1 MFRIVALVSLGL
13 AGSVFAAD
21 PFADRVV
28 SYIAGEGVGVGYDDP
43 NSAIG
48 SPTRVNFFGDSV
60 TPFNTPY
67 WGTDVVTIGRGGSLV
82 VAFDEAILDNPL
94 NPYGIDLL
102 VFGNQF
108 FITDSAGRV
117 NGLFGE
123 GGFIELSADGENWV
137 AVTGLTAEGGFPT
150 LGFVGIADLQ
160 FGGDQGTGP
169 TDFTRPVDPT
179 LNWIGMTREEL
190 AAAYEGSGGGLGI
203 DIGAVGLSSVTHVR
217 ISNSSDAVGT
227 PEIDGF
233 AAVTPVPA
241 PAAMAMLALCFA
253 RPRSRRGT

>member
-1 MFRIVALVSLGL
+1 MLRIAVVVSLGL
-13 AGSVFAAD
+13 AGSALGAD

-28 SYIAGEGVGVGYDDP
+28 SYVAGEGVAAGYDDP
-43 NSAIG
+43 TTAIG
-48 SPTRVNFFGDSV
+48 SPTRVNYFGDTV

-67 WGTDVVTIGRGGSLV
+67 WGTDVVSVGRGGSLV

-94 NPYGIDLL
+94 NPFGIDLL

-108 FITDSAGRV
+108 FITDSNGRLT
-117 NGLFGE
+117 GLFDE
-123 GGFIELSADGENWV
+123 GGQIELSADGDTWI

-150 LGFVGIADLQ
+150 LGFVGISDLQ

-169 TDFTRPVDPT
+169 TDFTKPVNPQ

-190 AAAYEGSGGGLGI
+190 AAAYDGSGGGLGI
-203 DIGAVGLSSVTHVR
+203 DIGALGLGSVSYVR
-217 ISNSSDAVGT
+217 ISNAIDAVGV

-241 PAAMAMLALCFA
+241 PAAILPLVAWFM
-253 RPRSRRGT
+253 RRRSR